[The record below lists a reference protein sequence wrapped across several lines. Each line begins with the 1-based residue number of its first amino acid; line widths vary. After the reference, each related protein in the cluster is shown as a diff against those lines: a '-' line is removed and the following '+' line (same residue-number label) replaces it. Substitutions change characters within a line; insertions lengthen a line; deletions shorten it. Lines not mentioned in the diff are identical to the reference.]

1 MPEVPY
7 SQWPKCDHV
16 NGEQCGGKITPT
28 ELVMARLEPTHTA
41 SEYHH
46 IMYLFEE
53 AYDVM
58 EEEAHG
64 GTE

>member
-1 MPEVPY
+1 MPKVPW
-7 SQWPKCDHV
+7 SEWPKCDHV

-28 ELVMARLEPTHTA
+28 ELVMARMEPTHTA

-58 EEEAHG
+58 EEESG